1 MPNSKYTYYLLIN
14 SGISITADFAEWKC
28 SGIRLNMISEE
39 IRRINKPND
48 VINKVGKNQGLQ
60 YFLYNVLPDYQVFKK
75 NVAELSYHK
84 WTQQL
89 FS

>member
-1 MPNSKYTYYLLIN
+1 
-14 SGISITADFAEWKC
+14 
-28 SGIRLNMISEE
+28 MISEE